1 MNRDREFL
9 IIELNRRIPIE
20 LQDRHAL
27 AVVIRHLL
35 EVDHSIIIGT
45 VDLQTITVVLVGN
58 YNHAA
63 FGLRTIGFLIHL
75 NGRIT
80 TVIVLTVDAIRR
92 TAHVHKRLHR
102 LSFDLPPNHRISGV
116 QMVVIDPPVSPYGD
130 LEVNRI
136 AAVTIDL
143 VVTLHLQIVIG
154 TQLERKQ
161 YRCCN
166 KEQKIR

>member
-102 LSFDLPPNHRISGV
+102 LSFDLPTDRREGGV
-116 QMVVIDPPVSPYGD
+116 QMIIIDSSVRPYGD
-130 LEVNRI
+130 LKVNRI
-136 AAVTIDL
+136 AAVAIDL

-154 TQLERKQ
+154 FYI
-161 YRCCN
+161 YRHC
-166 KEQKIR
+166 Q